1 MFLTLE
7 AKRAVLTYAVDGD
20 SFSTELLFE
29 CAASKESSELEVG
42 AKHIFVNPNKLG
54 FDRDRSPCDLR
65 IWIRRRDGLSA
76 ERVSKLGLSEE
87 KIGELGFFPALEPG
101 PGDLWKT
108 QPASLEAF
116 VFVNDGLFADIANAL
131 KAGRTTDLIDIE
143 IERKGVL
150 AYGWEPDGSRI
161 VWGIENTNEPSYV
174 DVTGLKIRLS
184 LFG

>member
-1 MFLTLE
+1 LAV
-7 AKRAVLTYAVDGD
+7 AKRAVISYSVDGD
-20 SFSTELLFE
+20 KSSSELLFE
-29 CAASKESSELEVG
+29 CVASEESSELEVG
-42 AKHIFVNPNKLG
+42 SKHIFVNANKLG
-54 FDRDRSPCDLR
+54 FHRDRSPCELR
-65 IWIRRRDGLSA
+65 VWVRRRSGLSA
-76 ERVSKLGLSEE
+76 ERAAKLGVNEE

-108 QPASLEAF
+108 QPASLETF
-116 VFVNDGLFADIANAL
+116 VFVNDDLFADIANAL
-131 KAGRTTDLIDIE
+131 KAGRTTDVIHIE

-161 VWGIENTNEPSYV
+161 VWEIENINEPSYV